1 MENTRRKMENSK
13 ESKHEKTKNGKAIKL
28 TIKALITK

>member
-1 MENTRRKMENSK
+1 VENTRGKMENRE